1 MIFPALNARGNFA
14 LTISHDTWL
23 LGSMTWPRAMNRGK
37 AKRGAIAGVVVTM
50 VAAAAITFALVG
62 RSSNAAAQASLT
74 VNLPPAASD
83 RIYASPAARGRPI
96 VVIDAGHGGRD
107 PGATSVSGQVRE
119 KQLTLALAQAL
130 RDELVKRGRVRVAMT
145 RDDDRY
151 LTLDDRP
158 AVARRLNAAMFVS
171 IHVDS
176 AANPLARGAS
186 VYSLSDVAS
195 DSEAAALAARE
206 NAGSEGN
213 RNASAVDTMLA
224 DLAMRSQMSAS
235 ADLASRLVN
244 KAAGRVELRPNPHR
258 FAAFHVLRRADAPA
272 VLFEA
277 GYLSN
282 ADDELLLREPAVR
295 SKMVLAL
302 AQAIEADVAAHSRH

>member
-1 MIFPALNARGNFA
+1 
-14 LTISHDTWL
+14 
-23 LGSMTWPRAMNRGK
+23 MTWPVWMEMRK
-37 AKRGAIAGVVVTM
+37 QGAIAGMAVTV
-50 VAAAAITFALVG
+50 VAAMAAAGIFVFAG
-62 RSSNAAAQASLT
+62 RGSDAAAQSSLT
-74 VNLPPAASD
+74 VNVPPPVND
-83 RIYASPAARGRPI
+83 RIYASPIARGRPI

-107 PGATSVSGQVRE
+107 PGAISVSGQVRE
-119 KQLTLALAQAL
+119 KELTLSLARAL

-145 RDDDRY
+145 RDQDDY
-151 LTLDDRP
+151 LTLDDRA
-158 AVARRLNAAMFVS
+158 AVPRRLNAAMFVS

-176 AANPLARGAS
+176 APNPLARGAS

-195 DSEAAALAARE
+195 DAEAARLAARE
-206 NAGSEGN
+206 NADADRGPRSGT
-213 RNASAVDTMLA
+213 VDSMLA

-235 ADLASRLVN
+235 ADFATRLVG

-258 FAAFHVLRRADAPA
+258 FAAFHVLRRADTPA

-282 ADDELLLREPAVR
+282 VDDEVMLREPVAR

-302 AQAIEADVAAHSRH
+302 AQAIEADVAARSRR

>member
-1 MIFPALNARGNFA
+1 VARAGGGG
-14 LTISHDTWL
+14 IL
-23 LGSMTWPRAMNRGK
+23 LA
-37 AKRGAIAGVVVTM
+37 AG
-50 VAAAAITFALVG
+50 G
-62 RSSNAAAQASLT
+62 RWGDAAAQSSLT

-83 RIYASPAARGRPI
+83 QIYASPAARGRPI

-119 KQLTLALAQAL
+119 KQLTLVLAQAL

-151 LTLDDRP
+151 LTLDERA
-158 AVARRLNAAMFVS
+158 AVARRLSAAMFVS
-171 IHVDS
+171 IHIDS
-176 AANPLARGAS
+176 APNPLARGAS
-186 VYSLSDVAS
+186 IYSLSDVAS
-195 DSEAAALAARE
+195 DAEAAGLASRE
-206 NAGSEGN
+206 NGEEDQKARG
-213 RNASAVDTMLA
+213 SAVETMLA

-258 FAAFHVLRRADAPA
+258 FAAFHVLRRAEAPA

-282 ADDELLLREPAVR
+282 ADDELLLSNAEERA
-295 SKMVLAL
+295 KMILAL
-302 AQAIEADVAAHSRH
+302 AQAIEADVAAHARH

>member
-1 MIFPALNARGNFA
+1 
-14 LTISHDTWL
+14 
-23 LGSMTWPRAMNRGK
+23 
-37 AKRGAIAGVVVTM
+37 
-50 VAAAAITFALVG
+50 
-62 RSSNAAAQASLT
+62 
-74 VNLPPAASD
+74 
-83 RIYASPAARGRPI
+83 
-96 VVIDAGHGGRD
+96 
-107 PGATSVSGQVRE
+107 
-119 KQLTLALAQAL
+119 LTLSLAQSL

-151 LTLDDRP
+151 LTLDDRA
-158 AVARRLNAAMFVS
+158 AVARRLNASMFVS

-206 NAGSEGN
+206 NVGADLPGSS
-213 RNASAVDTMLA
+213 SAVDTMLA

-235 ADLASRLVN
+235 ADLASRLVG

-272 VLFEA
+272 VLLEA

-282 ADDELLLREPAVR
+282 ADDELLMRNPNER
-295 SKMVLAL
+295 GKMVLAL
-302 AQAIEADVAAHSRH
+302 AQAIEADVAARSRH

>member
-1 MIFPALNARGNFA
+1 M
-14 LTISHDTWL
+14 TWL
-23 LGSMTWPRAMNRGK
+23 TMMDKR
-37 AKRGAIAGVVVTM
+37 AKRRAIAGVALTAL
-50 VAAAAITFALVG
+50 AAGAITFALVG
-62 RSSNAAAQASLT
+62 RSSDAAAQASLT
-74 VNLPPAASD
+74 VNLPPLATD
-83 RIYASPAARGRPI
+83 HIYASAIARGRPI

-107 PGATSVSGQVRE
+107 PGATSVSGQIRE
-119 KQLTLALAQAL
+119 KQLTLSLAQSL

-151 LTLDDRP
+151 LTLDDRA
-158 AVARRLNAAMFVS
+158 AVARRLNASMFVS

-206 NAGSEGN
+206 NVGADLPGSS
-213 RNASAVDTMLA
+213 SAVDTMLA

-235 ADLASRLVN
+235 ADLASRLVG

-272 VLFEA
+272 VLLEA

-282 ADDELLLREPAVR
+282 ADDELLMRNPNER
-295 SKMVLAL
+295 GKMVLAL
-302 AQAIEADVAAHSRH
+302 AQAIEADVAARSRH

>member
-1 MIFPALNARGNFA
+1 M
-14 LTISHDTWL
+14 TWL
-23 LGSMTWPRAMNRGK
+23 DMRNRLGRGS
-37 AKRGAIAGVVVTM
+37 AIAGVAVTA
-50 VAAAAITFALVG
+50 VAAGAILFALVG
-62 RSSNAAAQASLT
+62 RGSDASAQSSLT
-74 VNLPPAASD
+74 VNLPPPASD
-83 RIYASPAARGRPI
+83 RIYASPTARGRPI

-119 KQLTLALAQAL
+119 KELTLILAQSL

-151 LTLDDRP
+151 LGLDDRA

-171 IHVDS
+171 IHIDS
-176 AANPLARGAS
+176 APNPLARGAS

-195 DSEAAALAARE
+195 DAEAAELAARE
-206 NAGSEGN
+206 NGDLGGGRGAGT
-213 RNASAVDTMLA
+213 VDTMLA

-282 ADDELLLREPAVR
+282 TDDELLLRDPAER

-302 AQAIEADVAAHSRH
+302 AQAIEADVAAHARH

>member
-1 MIFPALNARGNFA
+1 MRNRLGRG
-14 LTISHDTWL
+14 
-23 LGSMTWPRAMNRGK
+23 
-37 AKRGAIAGVVVTM
+37 GAIAGVAVTAI
-50 VAAAAITFALVG
+50 AAAGILFALIG
-62 RSSNAAAQASLT
+62 RSSGAAAQASLT
-74 VNLPPAASD
+74 VNLPPPASD
-83 RIYASPAARGRPI
+83 RIYASPIAKGRPI

-107 PGATSVSGQVRE
+107 PGAISVSDQVRE
-119 KQLTLALAQAL
+119 KDLTLTLAQAL

-151 LTLDDRP
+151 LVLDDRA

-171 IHVDS
+171 IHIDS
-176 AANPLARGAS
+176 APNPLARGAS

-195 DSEAAALAARE
+195 DAEAARLAARE
-206 NAGSEGN
+206 NADFSHGSAAGT
-213 RNASAVDTMLA
+213 VDTMLA

-235 ADLASRLVN
+235 ADLASRFVN

-258 FAAFHVLRRADAPA
+258 FAAFHVLRRAEAPA

-282 ADDELLLREPAVR
+282 ADDELLLREPNER

-302 AQAIEADVAAHSRH
+302 AQAIEADVAAHSRR

>member
-1 MIFPALNARGNFA
+1 M
-14 LTISHDTWL
+14 TWL
-23 LGSMTWPRAMNRGK
+23 RAMIEGR
-37 AKRGAIAGVVVTM
+37 ARRHAIAGAAVTGIAA
-50 VAAAAITFALVG
+50 VALLVILVG
-62 RSSNAAAQASLT
+62 RGSDAAAQSSLT
-74 VNLPPAASD
+74 VDLPPPASD
-83 RIYASPAARGRPI
+83 RIYGSPVAKGRPI

-119 KQLTLALAQAL
+119 KELTLALAQAL

-145 RDDDRY
+145 REDDRY
-151 LTLDDRP
+151 LTLDDRA

-171 IHVDS
+171 IHIDS

-195 DSEAAALAARE
+195 DAEAARLAARE
-206 NAGSEGN
+206 NADSGTIGRDGSVE
-213 RNASAVDTMLA
+213 TMLA
-224 DLAMRSQMSAS
+224 DLAMRSQMTAS

-282 ADDELLLREPAVR
+282 ADDEVLLRNPNER

-302 AQAIEADVAAHSRH
+302 SQAIETDIAAHLRR

>member
-1 MIFPALNARGNFA
+1 
-14 LTISHDTWL
+14 
-23 LGSMTWPRAMNRGK
+23 MTWPVMMSSGIRR
-37 AKRGAIAGVVVTM
+37 RGAIAGVTVT
-50 VAAAAITFALVG
+50 VLAASVLIFLLVG
-62 RSSNAAAQASLT
+62 RGTDAAAQSSLT
-74 VNLPPAASD
+74 VNLPPPAND
-83 RIYASPAARGRPI
+83 RIYASPIARGRPI

-119 KQLTLALAQAL
+119 KELTLVLAQAV

-145 RDDDRY
+145 REDDRY
-151 LTLDDRP
+151 LTLDDRA

-171 IHVDS
+171 IHIDS

-195 DSEAAALAARE
+195 DAEAARLAARE
-206 NAGSEGN
+206 NDESDRPAGAG
-213 RNASAVDTMLA
+213 AVDTMLA

-244 KAAGRVELRPNPHR
+244 KASGRVELRPNPHR

-282 ADDELLLREPAVR
+282 ADDELLLREPAER
-295 SKMVLAL
+295 AKMVLAL
-302 AQAIEADVAAHSRH
+302 AQAIETDVASRARR

>member
-1 MIFPALNARGNFA
+1 MR
-14 LTISHDTWL
+14 
-23 LGSMTWPRAMNRGK
+23 
-37 AKRGAIAGVVVTM
+37 KRSAIAGVAVTLL
-50 VAAAAITFALVG
+50 AAAALVFLLVG
-62 RSSNAAAQASLT
+62 RGSNASAQSSLT
-74 VNLPPAASD
+74 VNLPPPAND
-83 RIYASPAARGRPI
+83 RVYASPLAKGRPI

-119 KQLTLALAQAL
+119 KELTLVLSQAL

-145 RDDDRY
+145 REDDRY
-151 LTLDDRP
+151 LTLDDRA

-195 DSEAAALAARE
+195 DEEAARLAARE
-206 NAGSEGN
+206 NDEGDRAGGAGS
-213 RNASAVDTMLA
+213 VDTMLA

-282 ADDELLLREPAVR
+282 ADDEVLLREPAAR
-295 SKMVLAL
+295 AKMVLAL
-302 AQAIEADVAAHSRH
+302 AQAIEADVAARAHR